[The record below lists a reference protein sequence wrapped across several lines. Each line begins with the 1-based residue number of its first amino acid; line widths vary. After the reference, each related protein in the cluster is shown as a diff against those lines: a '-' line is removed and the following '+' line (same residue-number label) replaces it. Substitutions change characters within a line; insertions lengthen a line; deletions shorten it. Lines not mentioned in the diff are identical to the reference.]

1 LRPALAEIGLVRD
14 RAVFG
19 YRVFS
24 EIVLFGYKF
33 NSDIRLGGYRLVRIE
48 QCVCSVYTVYI
59 VWYTAFTV
67 HTVHTAFTVGIF
79 WGLKSW
85 CSETDLF
92 YGNELG
98 LPRDDYKTI

>member
-1 LRPALAEIGLVRD
+1 MFSDIMLARIYAWV
-14 RAVFG
+14 
-19 YRVFS
+19 
-24 EIVLFGYKF
+24 
-33 NSDIRLGGYRLVRIE
+33 DIRLGGYTLVPIE